1 MNFSPEG
8 RGIEKERIEHN
19 LVCTAHNQKV
29 MWTKMAGKVAVL
41 GKIGDLIANSA
52 SELGNFLVFVQC
64 LTLCIVN

>member
-1 MNFSPEG
+1 
-8 RGIEKERIEHN
+8 
-19 LVCTAHNQKV
+19 
-29 MWTKMAGKVAVL
+29 MWAKMAGKVAVL